1 MFKLPKN
8 DSRFSWTT
16 HIKSKMMFYHISSAQ
31 INRIFRH
38 PERIEEGI
46 APNTVAS
53 MQTRKKNIASRS
65 KNADLRFKNK
75 KPNTEEIWIMY
86 QLNAKRSASQKSNVK
101 GQKFS
106 KARVTM
112 ISAWRYP
119 GKTKKGERP
128 EIPEGLLDELKM
140 EGLI

>member
-1 MFKLPKN
+1 MLTFPKN

-16 HIKSKMMFYHISSAQ
+16 HIKSKMMFYHISQAQ

-53 MQTRKKNIASRS
+53 MQTKKRNKS
-65 KNADLRFKNK
+65 KTSKQTGPDQ
-75 KPNTEEIWIMY
+75 EEIWIMY
-86 QLNAKRSASQKSNVK
+86 KINSKAVNRSPSPDAQVRGQG
-101 GQKFS
+101 GQKYTRS
-106 KARVTM
+106 RITM

>member
-1 MFKLPKN
+1 
-8 DSRFSWTT
+8 
-16 HIKSKMMFYHISSAQ
+16 MMFYHISSVQ

-53 MQTRKKNIASRS
+53 MQTKKRNKS
-65 KNADLRFKNK
+65 KTSKQTGPDQ
-75 KPNTEEIWIMY
+75 EEIWIMY
-86 QLNAKRSASQKSNVK
+86 QINKKSPSKNLKSNRLK
-101 GQKFS
+101 S
-106 KARVTM
+106 RVTM

-119 GKTKKGERP
+119 GKTKAGERP